1 MREGGHNSEGLHGLL
16 VVDKPVGWSSMDVV
30 RRVRRAAGGVKCGH
44 AGTLDP
50 LATGVVVCC
59 LGRATRCVPEVMRLT
74 KVYEAHVDLSAFT
87 ATDDLEG
94 QRVEVEVASPP
105 GRETV
110 EAAVQRF
117 VGEVE
122 QTPPAFSAVHV
133 QGRRAYELARK
144 GREVALAPRKVRIDR
159 IELLE
164 YRWPVAVL
172 RVVCGKG
179 TYIRSLA
186 RDLGRTLGTGGH
198 LARLR
203 RLAVGEYDLSMAV
216 DAQRLAK
223 PLTQEDLIPLPV
235 EM

>member
-1 MREGGHNSEGLHGLL
+1 MREDGHKTQGLHGLL

-30 RRVRRAAGGVKCGH
+30 RRVRRAAGGIKCGH

-59 LGRATRCVPEVMRLT
+59 LGRATRCVPEVMRLA
-74 KVYEAHVDLSAFT
+74 KVYEARVDLSAFT

-94 QRVEVEVASPP
+94 QRVEVEVTSSP
-105 GRETV
+105 GREVV
-110 EAAVQRF
+110 EAALKRF

-133 QGRRAYELARK
+133 GGRRAYELARQ
-144 GREVALAPRKVRIDR
+144 GREVALAPRTVRIDR

-164 YRWPVAVL
+164 YRWPMAVL

-186 RDLGRTLGTGGH
+186 RDLGRALGTGGH
-198 LARLR
+198 LAGLR
-203 RLAVGEYDLSMAV
+203 RLAVGGYDLLMAV
-216 DAQRLAK
+216 DAQRLAR
-223 PLTQEDLIPLPV
+223 PLTQEDLVPPPA
-235 EM
+235 EA